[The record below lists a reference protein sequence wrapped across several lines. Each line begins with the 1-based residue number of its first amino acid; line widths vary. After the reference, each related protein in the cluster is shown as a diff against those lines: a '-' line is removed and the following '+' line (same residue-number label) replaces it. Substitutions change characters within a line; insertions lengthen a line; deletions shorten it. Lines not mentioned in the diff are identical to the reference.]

1 PPWRLGHAVPR
12 PPPLAP
18 APLRPRSRGL
28 RALSAPAPPA
38 PGLSTLSLHDAL
50 PISADIPTPFL
61 RSATRSGK
69 HVALFQLEV
78 PCTLL
83 AGTDNPAPPRR
94 GRPRKPLH
102 SRRMS
107 SSCDEQPQ

>member
-1 PPWRLGHAVPR
+1 MPCLVNA
-12 PPPLAP
+12 
-18 APLRPRSRGL
+18 RSS
-28 RALSAPAPPA
+28 ALHCTQ
-38 PGLSTLSLHDAL
+38 LSFVYTVID
-50 PISADIPTPFL
+50 SADIPTPFL
-61 RSATRSGK
+61 CSATRSGK

-94 GRPRKPLH
+94 GHPRKPLH

-107 SSCDEQPQ
+107 SSCDEQPQQRSVSSGRSKQTGVGRG